1 VCDLATLAGGT
12 PPDRN
17 RVAAALVGALIDGL
31 RAFERDG
38 FEAFAAD
45 YARYDLLRGQPLTVS
60 GGQGEFE
67 GIGDGVDS
75 RGALLV
81 RLPNGER
88 RKVDSADVS
97 VRRA

>member
-1 VCDLATLAGGT
+1 MEFRKTGWTTRLKRFALAVDSWVDAGLWGAARRGGEVYERIRSAT
-12 PPDRN
+12 DR
-17 RVAAALVGALIDGL
+17 
-31 RAFERDG
+31 
-38 FEAFAAD
+38 
-45 YARYDLLRGQPLTVS
+45 LTVS

-81 RLPNGER
+81 RLPDGER
-88 RKVDSADVS
+88 HKVDSADVS